1 MAENCT
7 VVAAAIDVGREP
19 EPLLTDEERA
29 NDDDDISLLC
39 AQDDLSGHTILPIYN
54 TTHKLAPISR
64 RDVLFKRELTRIPP
78 KGYTDV
84 LSLV

>member
-1 MAENCT
+1 MAESCS
-7 VVAAAIDVGREP
+7 VVAAAIDVGREL

-54 TTHKLAPISR
+54 TTHK
-64 RDVLFKRELTRIPP
+64 
-78 KGYTDV
+78 
-84 LSLV
+84 